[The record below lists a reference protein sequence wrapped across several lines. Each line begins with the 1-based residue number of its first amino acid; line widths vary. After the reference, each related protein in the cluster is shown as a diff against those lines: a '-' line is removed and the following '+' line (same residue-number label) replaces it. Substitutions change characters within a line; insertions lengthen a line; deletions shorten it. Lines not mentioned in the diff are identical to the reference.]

1 MNQRLKEA
9 VRSLSLQQGRHKE
22 GRQRREEKA
31 LAHSSGPP
39 GDGKHRKQAGDQA
52 QTMKQSDDRLPRAGF
67 NIQKQ
72 KI

>member
-1 MNQRLKEA
+1 MSQRLKEA
-9 VRSLSLQQGRHKE
+9 GGSLRLQQGRHKE

-31 LAHSSGPP
+31 LTHGSGPW
-39 GDGKHRKQAGDQA
+39 GDGEHGKQAGDQA
-52 QTMKQSDDRLPRAGF
+52 QTMKQSHDRLPRAGF